1 MNTET
6 VTNRCKIEEVFASP
20 FIELIGLAPKN
31 PVVRGL
37 ILSQTGKLPGPERQ
51 TFEAIKEWVELTCVP
66 RAGAGHPAK
75 ASGLAD
81 AAFAVKV
88 EFSDTEYGRAN
99 YSVGRSAEDEFVLA
113 EDEVLDLVQA
123 AIDHGNRLDKVV
135 EQLAELIDA
144 EAWDRCD
151 PSLDDTGDYEYENH
165 DLSDTDNSV
174 VEFSKPQV
182 RERLTLFLRTRHP
195 ELLEELA

>member
-6 VTNRCKIEEVFASP
+6 VNVRCKIEEVFAGP

-51 TFEAIKEWVELTCVP
+51 TFEAIKEWVELTCEKKLRPPNVAP
-66 RAGAGHPAK
+66 T
-75 ASGLAD
+75 SGVD
-81 AAFAVKV
+81 AFAVKV

-165 DLSDTDNSV
+165 DLSDTDNST

-182 RERLTLFLRTRHP
+182 RERLILFLRTRHP
-195 ELLEELA
+195 DLLEELA